1 MRFLALSP
9 LAATLLAVLTTL
21 ALVAMYFLKLK
32 RRRMLIASS
41 MLWSKVLARH
51 EERSLWETLRRILSM
66 LLVVIIGLLM
76 VFAVA
81 RPEISGINGPAGRTM
96 IVLDAS
102 PSMSARMNDGRT
114 RWQHAVDMANAIVDS
129 SGSGAEF
136 RIADTAGQT
145 DTAFTSD
152 RTEAKQAIR
161 ALQPMAA
168 TSRFPESEDSDT
180 KTYFISDG
188 VAIPAVPPTALK
200 KIVYDTARNVG
211 ITAFEVR
218 ARSTAPL
225 QYDAFLEVTNFGN
238 DSRRTTVQLSEG
250 GKGHIRRE
258 VEILPQQSFSETFD
272 LASFEGGG
280 LRAAIQ
286 SDGDAL
292 PSDDIAYTYLPLRKK
307 SKVLLVT
314 KGNAYLQAA
323 LRLSPLVD

>member
-21 ALVAMYFLKLK
+21 ALVAMYFLKLR

-96 IVLDAS
+96 IVLDTS

-129 SGSGAEF
+129 SGSGSEF
-136 RIADTAGQT
+136 RIADTSGQT
-145 DTAFTSD
+145 DTPYSSD
-152 RTEAKQAIR
+152 RNEAKQAIR
-161 ALQPMAA
+161 TLQPMAA
-168 TSRFPESEDSDT
+168 TSRFPESEDSET

-188 VAIPAVPPTALK
+188 VAIPALPPSALK
-200 KIVYDTARNVG
+200 KIVYDTARNVA

-218 ARSTAPL
+218 GSSAPL
-225 QYDAFLEVTNFGN
+225 RYDAFLEVTNFGN
-238 DSRRTTVQLSEG
+238 DTSKTTIQINEG
-250 GKGHIRRE
+250 GKGQIRRE
-258 VEILPQQSFSETFD
+258 VEILPQQSYAETFD

-280 LRAAIQ
+280 LRVAIQ

-307 SKVLLVT
+307 S
-314 KGNAYLQAA
+314 
-323 LRLSPLVD
+323 